1 MPHLEIHLT
10 KDIKVDL
17 DALFAGVETILNE
30 FDQTAGI
37 CKSRA
42 YIAEY
47 YKYSHVMINLYLLPK
62 KHRDKAYFTNLLEQL
77 KKYVMRCIP
86 VDSYL
91 SLQIYFRDEY
101 YFTQEY

>member
-17 DALFAGVETILNE
+17 DVLFAAVETILNE
-30 FDQTAGI
+30 FDQTAGV

-47 YKYSHVMINLYLLPK
+47 YKHSHVMINLYLLPK
-62 KHRDKAYFTNLLEQL
+62 KHRDDAYSKNLLDHL
-77 KKYVMRCIP
+77 KEYVRGYIP
-86 VDSYL
+86 FDSYL

-101 YFTQEY
+101 YLTQE